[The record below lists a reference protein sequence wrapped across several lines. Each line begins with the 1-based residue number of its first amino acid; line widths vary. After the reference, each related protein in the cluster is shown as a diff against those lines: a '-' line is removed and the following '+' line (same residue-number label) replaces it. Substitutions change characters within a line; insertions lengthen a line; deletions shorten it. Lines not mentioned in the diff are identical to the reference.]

1 MAALLYKWLTVS
13 ILSFAGIVPQATFSK
28 PHTATNV
35 AHPFYVS
42 VVEVNH
48 NSKDKTLEISCKLFA
63 DDMEDV
69 LKQDYKTM
77 VDLDVEKQHP
87 LADKLITDYIT
98 RNLAVTID
106 GRPQK
111 LTYVGFEKQSESVY
125 CYFEIPNIGSV
136 KNVALTNSLLLD
148 FNDQQINIMHVTVK
162 GVRKSYKLNYP
173 EKQASFA
180 F

>member
-13 ILSFAGIVPQATFSK
+13 ILSFTGFVSQPTISK
-28 PHTATNV
+28 THTAV

-48 NSKDKTLEISCKLFA
+48 NSKEKTLEISCKLFA
-63 DDMEDV
+63 DDVEDV
-69 LKQDYKTM
+69 LKQNYKTM

-98 RNLAVTID
+98 RNLSVTTD
-106 GRPQK
+106 GRQQK
-111 LTYVGFEKQSESVY
+111 LSYVGFEKQSESVY
-125 CYFEIPNIGSV
+125 CYFEIPNVSSV
-136 KNVALTNSLLLD
+136 KNITLTNSLLLD
-148 FNDQQINIMHVTVK
+148 FNDQQMNIMHVTVN
-162 GVRKSYKLNYP
+162 GVRKSFKLNYP
-173 EKQASFA
+173 DKQASFA